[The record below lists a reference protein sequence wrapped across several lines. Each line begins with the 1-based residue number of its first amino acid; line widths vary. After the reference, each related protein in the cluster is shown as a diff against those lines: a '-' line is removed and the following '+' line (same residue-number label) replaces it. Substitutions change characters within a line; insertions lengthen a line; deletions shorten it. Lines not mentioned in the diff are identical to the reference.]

1 MHPMLNIAIQAARAA
16 GKIILRFE
24 DQMDKVSISEKNQN
38 DLVTQVDHMS
48 EETIIE
54 HIKKAYPHH
63 TILAEESGIH
73 KGKKEAEPSDYC
85 WIIDPLDGTKNF
97 VHGFPHYC
105 VSIAL
110 MHKNALTLA
119 AVYDPI
125 RQDLFTATKGQGA
138 YLNSRRI
145 RVSQTKK
152 LEHALIGTGF
162 PFRDKQHLK
171 PYLNTF
177 QTIFPRASDIRRAG
191 AAALDLAYVAA
202 GKLDGFWEASLRPW
216 DMAAGVLLIKEA
228 GGMVSD
234 FQNEGN
240 FLDSGNII
248 AGNLRV
254 HKELTSLVQQSLQE

>member
-16 GKIILRFE
+16 GKVIVRFE
-24 DQMDKVSISEKNQN
+24 DQMDKVSITEKNQN
-38 DLVTQVDHMS
+38 DLVTQVDHLS
-48 EETIIE
+48 EATIIE
-54 HIKKAYPHH
+54 HIQKAYPHH
-63 TILAEESGIH
+63 TILAEESGLH
-73 KGKKEAEPSDYC
+73 SEESQTSDYC

-97 VHGFPHYC
+97 VHGFPQYC
-105 VSIAL
+105 ISIAL
-110 MHKNALTLA
+110 MHKNVLTLA
-119 AVYDPI
+119 VVYDPI

-145 RVSQTKK
+145 RVSPTKK
-152 LEHALIGTGF
+152 LENALIGTGF

-202 GKLDGFWEASLRPW
+202 GKLDGFWEAALKPW

-234 FQNEGN
+234 FHNEGN

-254 HKELTSLVQQSLQE
+254 HKELVSLVQQSLAE